1 MDKLLSITRHLPGG
15 VRKIWLARDVKE
27 LSDLYDRRNAATKK
41 LESAYMNIIKF
52 ANKQVRKG
60 KVPPEGNPDLNPG
73 EMTNGEP
80 SVWSCYIP
88 RAKRPTH
95 RLGNMPFTGEKVDTI
110 EWAQQEVSK
119 LNAELEERRKNP
131 QNYPPRRAAFIL
143 FQDQVAAHIFAQTLA
158 HDQPLQMSGRHIN
171 VSPDDM

>member
-1 MDKLLSITRHLPGG
+1 MLLLQVDKLLSITRHLPGG

-27 LSDLYDRRNAATKK
+27 LSDLYDRRNDATKK
-41 LESAYMNIIKF
+41 LESAYMTIIKF

-60 KVPPEGNPDLNPG
+60 KIPLQGNPDLNPG

-80 SVWSCYIP
+80 SVWSCYVP
-88 RAKRPTH
+88 RAKRPMH
-95 RLGNMPFTGEKVDTI
+95 RLGKLPFTGEKVDTI

-119 LNAELEERRKNP
+119 LNRKNP

-143 FQDQVAAHIFAQTLA
+143 FQDQVAAHMFAQTLA
-158 HDQPLQMSGRHIN
+158 HDRPLQMSGRHIN